1 MRRPREFHTDEIAG
15 LSLER
20 TGMVSPRSQEES
32 IGSSSCALEPLATG
46 TNDGD
51 RRCGSS

>member
-1 MRRPREFHTDEIAG
+1 MRRPREFYTDEIAG

-20 TGMVSPRSQEES
+20 TGMVSSRSQEEPT
-32 IGSSSCALEPLATG
+32 GSSSCALEPLATR
-46 TNDGD
+46 TNDGK